1 MGAGEKKKGET
12 IMKHISLNNGHTYQT
27 PEQAMPEIDSRN
39 LWDVVVNA
47 MDDDTREAVAYDLAP
62 CSNAE
67 FLSEY
72 LRRAADDLIIG

>member
-1 MGAGEKKKGET
+1 
-12 IMKHISLNNGHTYQT
+12 MKHISLNNGHIYQT
-27 PEQAMPEIDSRN
+27 PEQAMQEIDDRN

-67 FLSEY
+67 FLAEY

>member
-1 MGAGEKKKGET
+1 
-12 IMKHISLNNGHTYQT
+12 MKHISIDNGRTYQT
-27 PEQAMPEIDSRN
+27 PEQAMPEIDNRT

>member
-1 MGAGEKKKGET
+1 
-12 IMKHISLNNGHTYQT
+12 MKHISIDNGRTYQT
-27 PEQAMPEIDSRN
+27 PDQAMPEIDN
-39 LWDVVVNA
+39 HGLWDVVVNA

-67 FLSEY
+67 FLAEY

>member
-1 MGAGEKKKGET
+1 
-12 IMKHISLNNGHTYQT
+12 MKHISIDNGRTYQT
-27 PEQAMPEIDSRN
+27 AEQAMPEIDNRN

-47 MDDDTREAVAYDLAP
+47 MDDDKREAVAYDLAP

-67 FLSEY
+67 FLAEY

>member
-1 MGAGEKKKGET
+1 
-12 IMKHISLNNGHTYQT
+12 MKHISIDNGRTYQT
-27 PEQAMPEIDSRN
+27 PEQAMPEIDNRN

-62 CSNAE
+62 CSNVE
-67 FLSEY
+67 FLAEY

>member
-1 MGAGEKKKGET
+1 
-12 IMKHISLNNGHTYQT
+12 MKHISIDNGRTYQT
-27 PEQAMPEIDSRN
+27 PEQAMPEIDNRN

-67 FLSEY
+67 QGAFSLTIHFQKEFLMCIVPPP
-72 LRRAADDLIIG
+72 RR

>member
-1 MGAGEKKKGET
+1 
-12 IMKHISLNNGHTYQT
+12 MKHISIDNGRTYQT
-27 PEQAMPEIDSRN
+27 PEQAMPEIDDRN

-47 MDDDTREAVAYDLAP
+47 MDDDTRVAVAYDFAS

-67 FLSEY
+67 FLAEY

>member
-1 MGAGEKKKGET
+1 
-12 IMKHISLNNGHTYQT
+12 MKHISIDNGRTYQT
-27 PEQAMPEIDSRN
+27 AERAMPEIDNRN

>member
-1 MGAGEKKKGET
+1 
-12 IMKHISLNNGHTYQT
+12 MKYISLDNGHTYQT
-27 PEQAMPEIDSRN
+27 AEQAMPEIDNRN

-62 CSNAE
+62 CSNGE
-67 FLSEY
+67 FLAEY

>member
-1 MGAGEKKKGET
+1 
-12 IMKHISLNNGHTYQT
+12 MKYISLDNGHTYQT
-27 PEQAMPEIDSRN
+27 AEHAMQEIDDRN

-47 MDDDTREAVAYDLAP
+47 MDDDTREAVAYDLAS

-67 FLSEY
+67 FLAEY

>member
-1 MGAGEKKKGET
+1 
-12 IMKHISLNNGHTYQT
+12 MKYISLDNGHTYQT
-27 PEQAMPEIDSRN
+27 AERAMPEIDNRN